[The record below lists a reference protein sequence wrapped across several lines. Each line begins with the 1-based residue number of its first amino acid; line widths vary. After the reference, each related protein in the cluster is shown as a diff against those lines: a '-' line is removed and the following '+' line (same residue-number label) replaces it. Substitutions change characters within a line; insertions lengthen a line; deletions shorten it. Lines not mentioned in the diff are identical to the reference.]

1 MEALL
6 PSETSQA
13 RLSSSAAQCPYL
25 PSSHNRT
32 LKSSSVYATAFLAQS
47 SKALP
52 QSLKQHHDQKQLEEE
67 RAYFILQGT
76 VHHPGKPGQKLKAGT
91 DEEATEECRLF
102 ACSSWLT

>member
-1 MEALL
+1 MVRTVAAINSLIPISVLVRVSIALI
-6 PSETSQA
+6 
-13 RLSSSAAQCPYL
+13 
-25 PSSHNRT
+25 
-32 LKSSSVYATAFLAQS
+32 K
-47 SKALP
+47 
-52 QSLKQHHDQKQLEEE
+52 HHDQKQLEEV